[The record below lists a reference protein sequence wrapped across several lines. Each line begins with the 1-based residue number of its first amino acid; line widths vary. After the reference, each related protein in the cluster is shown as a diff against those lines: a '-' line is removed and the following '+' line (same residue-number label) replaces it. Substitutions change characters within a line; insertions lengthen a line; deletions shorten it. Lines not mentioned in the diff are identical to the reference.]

1 MKNNNKKTNKNLKI
15 QFKCNFKNKIYL
27 KNTKKKNQKMSL
39 KRRTAKRDQPEIE
52 EIKKGFEM
60 FDIDNTGKISPFEL
74 KETMDAMNM
83 KDKNPVIYSLI
94 SSLCTDEYK
103 EGITSDDFI
112 TYITEKMSEDTSE
125 EGIRRI
131 FDIFTEPNSETI
143 SLSNFVQAAKELR
156 EDVTEKELKDL
167 LEKAKASGNELT
179 FEEFYNIMING
190 IDVENIKNER
200 LDTHSSKYSNK
211 NNENSVRNEN
221 SIRSRRSRKDDDED
235 NSKKDERDETNSKRS
250 YRSNRRSDNGER
262 NVTEEVTESK
272 YSYRNRRERKEE
284 EKSEE
289 QPTSETG
296 SRRRRRI
303 GH

>member
-1 MKNNNKKTNKNLKI
+1 
-15 QFKCNFKNKIYL
+15 
-27 KNTKKKNQKMSL
+27 MS
-39 KRRTAKRDQPEIE
+39 KRRTAKRDNPEIE

-94 SSLCTDEYK
+94 SSLCTEENK

-112 TYITEKMSEDTSE
+112 QYITEKMSEDTSE

-131 FDIFTEPNSETI
+131 FDVFTEPNSETI

-156 EDVTEKELKDL
+156 EDVTEKELKEL
-167 LEKAKASGNELT
+167 LEKAKASGSELT

-190 IDVENIKNER
+190 VEEKE
-200 LDTHSSKYSNK
+200 K
-211 NNENSVRNEN
+211 NEN
-221 SIRSRRSRKDDDED
+221 SIRSRRSRRDEDED
-235 NSKKDERDETNSKRS
+235 NSKKEEETSSRRS
-250 YRSNRRSDNGER
+250 YRSSRKSDNGEKV
-262 NVTEEVTESK
+262 VTEEVVTETR

-296 SRRRRRI
+296 SRRRRR
-303 GH
+303 GGQ

>member
-1 MKNNNKKTNKNLKI
+1 
-15 QFKCNFKNKIYL
+15 
-27 KNTKKKNQKMSL
+27 MS
-39 KRRTAKRDQPEIE
+39 KRRTAKRDNPEIE

-94 SSLCTDEYK
+94 SSLCTEENK

-112 TYITEKMSEDTSE
+112 QYITEKMSEDTSE

-131 FDIFTEPNSETI
+131 FDVFTEPNSETI

-156 EDVTEKELKDL
+156 EDVTEKELKEL
-167 LEKAKASGNELT
+167 LEKAKASGSELT

-190 IDVENIKNER
+190 IDVTKNER
-200 LDTHSSKYSNK
+200 VDTQSSKHSNK
-211 NNENSVRNEN
+211 NDNSIRNENSV
-221 SIRSRRSRKDDDED
+221 RSRRSRKDDDED
-235 NSKKDERDETNSKRS
+235 NSKKEEETSSRRS
-250 YRSNRRSDNGER
+250 YRSSRKSDNGEKV
-262 NVTEEVTESK
+262 VTEEVVTETR

-303 GH
+303 GQ

>member
-1 MKNNNKKTNKNLKI
+1 
-15 QFKCNFKNKIYL
+15 
-27 KNTKKKNQKMSL
+27 MS
-39 KRRTAKRDQPEIE
+39 KRRTAKRDNPEIE

-94 SSLCTDEYK
+94 SSLCTEENK

-112 TYITEKMSEDTSE
+112 AYITEKMSEDTSE

-131 FDIFTEPNSETI
+131 FDVFTEPNSETI

-156 EDVTEKELKDL
+156 EDVTEKELKEL
-167 LEKAKASGNELT
+167 LEKAKASGSELT

-190 IDVENIKNER
+190 VEEKEKNEKNER
-200 LDTHSSKYSNK
+200 NDTHSSRHSNRNDNK
-211 NNENSVRNEN
+211 NEN
-221 SIRSRRSRKDDDED
+221 SIRSRRSRRDEDED
-235 NSKKDERDETNSKRS
+235 NSKKEEETSSRRS
-250 YRSNRRSDNGER
+250 YRSSRKSDNGEKV
-262 NVTEEVTESK
+262 VTEEVVTETR

-296 SRRRRRI
+296 SRRRRR
-303 GH
+303 GGQ

>member
-1 MKNNNKKTNKNLKI
+1 
-15 QFKCNFKNKIYL
+15 
-27 KNTKKKNQKMSL
+27 MS
-39 KRRTAKRDQPEIE
+39 KRRTAKRDNPEIE

-74 KETMDAMNM
+74 RDTMDAMNM

-94 SSLCTDEYK
+94 SSLCTEENK

-112 TYITEKMSEDTSE
+112 QYITEKMSEDTSE

-156 EDVTEKELKDL
+156 EDVTEKELKEL
-167 LEKAKASGNELT
+167 LEKAKASGSELT

-190 IDVENIKNER
+190 IEEKEKNEKD
-200 LDTHSSKYSNK
+200 DTHSSRHSNRNDNK
-211 NNENSVRNEN
+211 NEN
-221 SIRSRRSRKDDDED
+221 SIRSRRSRKDEDED
-235 NSKKDERDETNSKRS
+235 NSKRDEEASSRRS
-250 YRSNRRSDNGER
+250 YRSRRSDNGEKV
-262 NVTEEVTESK
+262 VTEEIVTETK

-289 QPTSETG
+289 QPTNESG
-296 SRRRRRI
+296 SRRRRRA
-303 GH
+303 GQ

>member
-1 MKNNNKKTNKNLKI
+1 
-15 QFKCNFKNKIYL
+15 
-27 KNTKKKNQKMSL
+27 MSL

-103 EGITSDDFI
+103 DGITSDDFI

-190 IDVENIKNER
+190 IDVKNER
-200 LDTHSSKYSNK
+200 VDTQSSKHSNK
-211 NNENSVRNEN
+211 NDNSIRNENSV
-221 SIRSRRSRKDDDED
+221 RSRRSRKDDDED
-235 NSKKDERDETNSKRS
+235 NSKREEKEETNSKRS
-250 YRSNRRSDNGER
+250 YRSNRRSDNGEKI
-262 NVTEEVTESK
+262 VTEEVTETK

-303 GH
+303 GQ

>member
-1 MKNNNKKTNKNLKI
+1 
-15 QFKCNFKNKIYL
+15 
-27 KNTKKKNQKMSL
+27 MSL

-289 QPTSETG
+289 QPISETG

>member
-1 MKNNNKKTNKNLKI
+1 MKNNNKKKNKNLKI

-112 TYITEKMSEDTSE
+112 AYITEKMSEDTSE

-190 IDVENIKNER
+190 IDVENMKNER
-200 LDTHSSKYSNK
+200 VDTHSSKYSNK
-211 NNENSVRNEN
+211 NEN
-221 SIRSRRSRKDDDED
+221 SIKNESSVRSRRSRKDDDED
-235 NSKKDERDETNSKRS
+235 NSKKEEKEETNSKRS
-250 YRSNRRSDNGER
+250 YRSNRRSDNGEKI
-262 NVTEEVTESK
+262 VTEEVTETK
-272 YSYRNRRERKEE
+272 YSYRNRREKKEE

-296 SRRRRRI
+296 SRRRRRL
-303 GH
+303 GQ

>member
-27 KNTKKKNQKMSL
+27 KNTKKKKKQKMSL

-103 EGITSDDFI
+103 EGI
-112 TYITEKMSEDTSE
+112 
-125 EGIRRI
+125 RRI

-190 IDVENIKNER
+190 IDVENMKNER
-200 LDTHSSKYSNK
+200 VDTHSSKYSNK
-211 NNENSVRNEN
+211 NEN
-221 SIRSRRSRKDDDED
+221 SIKNESSVRSRRSRKDDDED
-235 NSKKDERDETNSKRS
+235 NSKKEEKEETNSKRS
-250 YRSNRRSDNGER
+250 YRSNRRSDNGEKI
-262 NVTEEVTESK
+262 VTEEVTETK
-272 YSYRNRRERKEE
+272 YSYRNRREKKEE

-296 SRRRRRI
+296 SRRRRRL
-303 GH
+303 GQ